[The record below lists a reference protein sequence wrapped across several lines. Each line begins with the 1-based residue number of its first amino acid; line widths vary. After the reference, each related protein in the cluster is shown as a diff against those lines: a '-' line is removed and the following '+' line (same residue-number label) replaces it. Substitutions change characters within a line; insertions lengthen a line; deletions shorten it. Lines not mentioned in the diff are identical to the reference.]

1 MHSRFHSVVKSSVT
15 PVGEN
20 VRPTWENH
28 SLYCSG
34 FFLLRRAREGIP
46 HCGSPSMVVDL
57 PKRND
62 CVYLKTASGLVAQS
76 VQSCWLPF
84 SSPSSHPTRTGQLS
98 WWASSPCGHRPHP
111 WAVPPGGRTG
121 KTAPRWVDTRQQ
133 FNVKMWKG
141 SSSKI
146 QMGSVWTG
154 KFSPSHK
161 FWPMSI

>member
-1 MHSRFHSVVKSSVT
+1 MLELRLEPGSHSFHHVTLQVLALLTTTSSEMHSRFHSVAKSSVT

-20 VRPTWENH
+20 LTPTWENH

-46 HCGSPSMVVDL
+46 HCGSLSMVVDL
-57 PKRND
+57 PRRND

-111 WAVPPGGRTG
+111 
-121 KTAPRWVDTRQQ
+121 
-133 FNVKMWKG
+133 
-141 SSSKI
+141 
-146 QMGSVWTG
+146 
-154 KFSPSHK
+154 
-161 FWPMSI
+161 